1 MQNRIIIF
9 LILFFSSAILS
20 AQIAVIIGDSQSY
33 WIAKS
38 SKTAKLDSSICKS
51 GIGLSGL
58 NKLIIRNKKPNKQV
72 LYVFI
77 SIGVNDNYNY
87 TEVLFYQTLRRA
99 YPYAQ
104 YFLIGGSW
112 GWGNTKKYRPD
123 YYKNFRG
130 MKLLKHTIGKG
141 DPHKDKPEYKQIAS
155 EIDSIVAL
163 N

>member
-1 MQNRIIIF
+1 MQKRIII
-9 LILFFSSAILS
+9 LILFFSSAILP
-20 AQIAVIIGDSQSY
+20 AQKAVIIGDSQSS
-33 WIAKS
+33 WVAKN
-38 SKTAKLDSSICKS
+38 SKTAQLDSGACKS

-130 MKLLKHTIGKG
+130 MTLLKYAIGKG
-141 DPHKDKPEYKQIAS
+141 DPHKDRLEYQQIAS

>member
-1 MQNRIIIF
+1 MQKRIII

-20 AQIAVIIGDSQSY
+20 AQKAVIIGDSQSY
-33 WIAKS
+33 WIAKN
-38 SKTAKLDSSICKS
+38 SKTARLDSGACKS

-58 NKLIIRNKKPNKQV
+58 NKMILQNKKPNKQV

-130 MKLLKHTIGKG
+130 MTLLKYAIGKG
-141 DPHKDKPEYKQIAS
+141 DPHKDRLEYQQIAS